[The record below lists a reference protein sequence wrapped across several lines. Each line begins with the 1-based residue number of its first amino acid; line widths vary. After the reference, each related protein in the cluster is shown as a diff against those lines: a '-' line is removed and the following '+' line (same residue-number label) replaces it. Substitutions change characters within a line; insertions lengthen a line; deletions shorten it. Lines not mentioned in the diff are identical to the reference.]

1 MKQGDE
7 IPDKQKYNHVLI

>member
-7 IPDKQKYNHVLI
+7 IILCHW